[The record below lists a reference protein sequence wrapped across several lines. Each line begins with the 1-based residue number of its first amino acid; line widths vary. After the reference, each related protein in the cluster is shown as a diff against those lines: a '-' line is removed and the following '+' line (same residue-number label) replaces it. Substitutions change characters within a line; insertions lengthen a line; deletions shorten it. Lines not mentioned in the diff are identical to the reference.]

1 MVRVRRKKLLASCL
15 CITAAIFLLA
25 TLQCLVMQTGLPI
38 LTMFHNA
45 FPVQDLQL
53 GENSCPRFLLQVA
66 IELGRFHK
74 KMFKVSG
81 LQGGLTET
89 GGGPRH
95 LDAVLRKEVLTWDG
109 LTELGPENVPVML
122 WWSPLTGDTGRL
134 GQCGADACFFTI
146 NRTYLHHPMTKALLF
161 YGLGF
166 SKHSNTVVASP
177 ATECDEGEE
186 ALLTLHGSVQC
197 LLEGQSTMLFL
208 MCRDLCALTILRHVG
223 IPYLVPPALVG
234 SEEQW
239 LLFPTGQAVIQRSET
254 TVLIRTWLQV
264 LPASLGV
271 SSAATLDS

>member
-25 TLQCLVMQTGLPI
+25 T
-38 LTMFHNA
+38 
-45 FPVQDLQL
+45 
-53 GENSCPRFLLQVA
+53 LQVA

-161 YGLGF
+161 YGLAAPE
-166 SKHSNTVVASP
+166 V
-177 ATECDEGEE
+177 EGR
-186 ALLTLHGSVQC
+186 S
-197 LLEGQSTMLFL
+197 
-208 MCRDLCALTILRHVG
+208 R
-223 IPYLVPPALVG
+223 PPALPGALCV
-234 SEEQW
+234 
-239 LLFPTGQAVIQRSET
+239 R
-254 TVLIRTWLQV
+254 V
-264 LPASLGV
+264 LPSGG
-271 SSAATLDS
+271 SAELLAGAVGAQLPAVQARSPGPALAG